1 MNITRTSLP
10 LAPSPAREVPR
21 TQRSGESAPGT
32 QAAAAPQGEASLWD
46 VLTPEER
53 EFFTQ
58 QAALGTLRY
67 GPRRNSEPPQAA
79 PRGQRLDVRG

>member
-10 LAPSPAREVPR
+10 LSPAPAREVPR
-21 TQRSGESAPGT
+21 TQRSGEGAPGT
-32 QAAAAPQGEASLWD
+32 QAAAPQGEASLWD

-67 GPRRNSEPPQAA
+67 GPRRGGEPA
-79 PRGQRLDVRG
+79 PSAPLGQRLDVRG